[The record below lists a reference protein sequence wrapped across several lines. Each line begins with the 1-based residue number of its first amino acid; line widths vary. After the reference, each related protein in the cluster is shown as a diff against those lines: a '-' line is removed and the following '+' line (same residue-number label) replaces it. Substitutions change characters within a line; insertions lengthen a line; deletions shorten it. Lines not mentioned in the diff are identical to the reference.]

1 MAATSMRRAPMS
13 PLKKREARAGL
24 LFVLPWI
31 LGLLVFSAYP
41 IFYTLY
47 LSFTDYNVLQPP
59 KWIGFDNYER
69 MFSTDPMFWTS
80 VKNSAF
86 YAFFSVPTRLCF
98 ALLLAM
104 MLNISARG
112 IGIYRTLFYLPALVP
127 PVVSTIVFIMIFET
141 RNGLVN
147 AGLGA
152 IGLPT
157 PGWLTDPDWSKP
169 TMVIMS
175 MWSIG
180 VETLVFLAALK
191 EVPQDLLDAA
201 QVDGASRWSKFRN
214 ITLPLITPAILFNL
228 VIGVI
233 NAFQLFTQALV
244 VGGTRGEPVDSTL
257 MYIVVVYLNAFRYFS
272 MGYASALAVMLFLA
286 VLVITTV
293 IFRTARLWVYYEE
306 GGDS

>member
-1 MAATSMRRAPMS
+1 MS

-41 IFYTLY
+41 IFYTFY
-47 LSFTDYNVLQPP
+47 LSFTDYNVLEPP
-59 KWIGFDNYER
+59 NWVGFDNYER
-69 MFSTDPMFWTS
+69 MFNTDPMFWTS

-86 YAFFSVPTRLCF
+86 YAFFSVPSRLCF

-147 AGLGA
+147 AGLSA
-152 IGLPT
+152 IGLPA

-201 QVDGASRWSKFRN
+201 EVDGASRWSKFRN

-293 IFRTARLWVYYEE
+293 IFRTSRRWVYYEE
-306 GGDS
+306 GGDA